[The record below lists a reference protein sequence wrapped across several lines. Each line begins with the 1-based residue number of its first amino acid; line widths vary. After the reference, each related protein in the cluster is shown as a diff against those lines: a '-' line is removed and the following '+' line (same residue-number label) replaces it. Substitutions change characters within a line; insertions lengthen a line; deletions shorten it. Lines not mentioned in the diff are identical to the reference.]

1 MGVEE
6 EFLLVDATSGE
17 PLPRSVAVA
26 GATEDVD
33 LHLELTK
40 PQVEINTPV
49 CHDSAELWAQLSR
62 MRSAVATAAARTSA
76 RVLAVGVPPKGSVGQ
91 IVTDKPR
98 YQKMADRYGQ
108 LVREQAVCGCHVH
121 VDVPDRQTAVQVSN
135 HLRPWLP
142 TLLALTANSPVYLG
156 HDTGFASWRA
166 IVWSR
171 WPCSGPPPFFR
182 SAEHY
187 DALVAMQIGSGI
199 LLDEQM
205 VYWDIRPSS
214 HLETVEIRVSDVP
227 ATVDETVLLA
237 VLIRGLVMTAL
248 AAIARGDPAPAVEP
262 EVLRAASWLAARD
275 GLSGHGVDVVQA
287 RPVRVPE
294 LLDLLVGH
302 VGPALDEVNER
313 KFVEETL
320 QKVLREGNGAIRQR
334 QALRRGEDVAE
345 VVALRETG

>member
-33 LHLELTK
+33 VHLELTK
-40 PQVEINTPV
+40 PQVEINAPV

-98 YQKMADRYGQ
+98 YQKMAARYGQ
-108 LVREQAVCGCHVH
+108 LAREQAVCGCHVH

-214 HLETVEIRVSDVP
+214 HLETVEVRVSDVP

-248 AAIARGDPAPAVEP
+248 AAIGRGDPAPVVEP

-287 RPVRVPE
+287 RSVRVPE
-294 LLDLLVGH
+294 LLDLLVAH

-334 QALRRGEDVAE
+334 RALRRGEDVAE